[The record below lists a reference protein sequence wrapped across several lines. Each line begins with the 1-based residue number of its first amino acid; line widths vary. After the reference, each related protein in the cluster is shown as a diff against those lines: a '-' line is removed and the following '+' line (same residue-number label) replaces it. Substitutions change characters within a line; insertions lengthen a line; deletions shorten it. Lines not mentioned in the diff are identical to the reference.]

1 MTYNTKYN
9 FVKLKNS
16 DDIKKL
22 PHDSMFNLMKEHHKK
37 FNSLNNLKPR
47 KIANKTKR
55 LEVLIY
61 VDYIYNELYK
71 IYKNK
76 YNREIDR
83 LNVENKKML
92 DCKQLKLDD
101 HQYSSEE
108 EQEKQEKQEK
118 QEEQDKQDKKKTF
131 NPEEVIEWMINRE
144 KLPINNELF
153 KKHFKLERST
163 LMYKVL
169 HETNND
175 K

>member
-1 MTYNTKYN
+1 MQLIKLLRIKKKNKIEVLNYNTN
-9 FVKLKNS
+9 LSFVKLKNI
-16 DDIKKL
+16 DD
-22 PHDSMFNLMKEHHKK
+22 FNLMKEHHKK

-118 QEEQDKQDKKKTF
+118 QEEQDKQDKKNHLIQK
-131 NPEEVIEWMINRE
+131 
-144 KLPINNELF
+144 KLLNG
-153 KKHFKLERST
+153 
-163 LMYKVL
+163 
-169 HETNND
+169 
-175 K
+175 